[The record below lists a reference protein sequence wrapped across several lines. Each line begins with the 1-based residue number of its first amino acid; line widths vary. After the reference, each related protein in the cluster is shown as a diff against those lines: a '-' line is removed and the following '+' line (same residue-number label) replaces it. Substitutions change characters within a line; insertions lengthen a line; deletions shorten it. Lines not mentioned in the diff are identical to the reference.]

1 MFGSHP
7 FSRSSFWLK
16 GAVAALLAML
26 ANFLLFQ
33 TFPWGAVLGGFA
45 AAWIVGLI
53 LSRSGMLR
61 DRRALPALVAA
72 IGFAAVMVERPGLL
86 VWLMFG
92 LSLTIAALS
101 ARVRNGEPAW
111 RWAQRLLVHAV
122 IAGVGPILDAV
133 RLSRLRRKRPT
144 RVSPVAV
151 IRVAALPV
159 IGGLV
164 FLLLF
169 ARANP
174 LIAEAL
180 GAASVP
186 TPSGETIA
194 RLLGCGL
201 VAVMVWTTLRP
212 RWHRK
217 LVALPSLGARTLP
230 GVSTASVTLSL
241 VVFNALFALQNG
253 LDIAFLW
260 SGAPLPG
267 ALTLADY
274 AHRGAYPLIATALLA
289 GLFVLVVFRP
299 GSEATGRPLVRGL
312 VVLWVA
318 QNMVLVAS
326 SILRTADYIEG
337 YALTRFRIVAMIWM
351 VMVGIG
357 LLLIC
362 WRMLRDLPAHWLI
375 DANVKVVLVVLAGLS
390 VVDLGAVAAAW
401 NVRHAREVDGTG
413 AVLDLGYL
421 RDIGQP
427 ALVSLVELEQTT
439 RDPSLRDRVA
449 AVRREVLIATRRDQG
464 GWRGWN
470 WRRERRLARVT
481 ALAAERPLFTPRPG
495 PRNWDGSLYA
505 PPAPE
510 SPVAPA
516 PMPAPV
522 PAPVTTNGAP
532 VPPDALTI
540 RPPLTSAPGV

>member
-16 GAVAALLAML
+16 GGVAAFLAML

-45 AAWIVGLI
+45 AVWIVGLI

-92 LSLTIAALS
+92 LSLTLAALS

-122 IAGVGPILDAV
+122 IASVGPILDVV

-144 RVSPVAV
+144 RVSPVSV

-174 LIAEAL
+174 LIADAL

-186 TPSGETIA
+186 APSGETIA

-201 VAVMVWTTLRP
+201 VATMVWTTLRP

-217 LVALPSLGARTLP
+217 LIALPSLGARTLP
-230 GVSTASVTLSL
+230 GVSTASVILSL

-267 ALTLADY
+267 DLTLADY

-362 WRMLRDLPAHWLI
+362 WRLLSGKDGHWLI

-439 RDPSLRDRVA
+439 RDPALRDRVA

-495 PRNWDGSLYA
+495 SRNWDGSLYQ

-510 SPVAPA
+510 IPVAPA
-516 PMPAPV
+516 PP

>member
-16 GAVAALLAML
+16 GGVAALLAML

-45 AAWIVGLI
+45 AVWIVGLI

-92 LSLTIAALS
+92 LSLTLAALS

-122 IAGVGPILDAV
+122 IASVGPILDVV

-144 RVSPVAV
+144 RVSPVSV

-174 LIAEAL
+174 LIADAL

-186 TPSGETIA
+186 APSGETIA

-201 VAVMVWTTLRP
+201 VATMVWTTLRP

-217 LVALPSLGARTLP
+217 LIALPSLGARTLP
-230 GVSTASVTLSL
+230 GVSTASVILSL

-267 ALTLADY
+267 DLTLADY

-362 WRMLRDLPAHWLI
+362 WRLLSGKDGHWLI

-439 RDPSLRDRVA
+439 RDPALRDRVA

-495 PRNWDGSLYA
+495 SRNWDGSLYQ

-510 SPVAPA
+510 IPVAPA
-516 PMPAPV
+516 PPS
-522 PAPVTTNGAP
+522 APVTTNGAP